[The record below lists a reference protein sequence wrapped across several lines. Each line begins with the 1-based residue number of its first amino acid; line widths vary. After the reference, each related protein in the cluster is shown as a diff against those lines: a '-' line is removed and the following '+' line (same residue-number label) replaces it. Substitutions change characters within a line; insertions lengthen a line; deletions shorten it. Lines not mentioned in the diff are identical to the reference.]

1 VYVLG
6 IDTSTMTGGAALLK
20 GEELVG
26 ESILNIRT
34 THSER
39 LIPALDELL
48 GHARVQLQDVGL
60 ISVVTGPGSFTGL
73 RIGLATAKGFG
84 YALGIPLVGVT
95 TLEAFGWQFQVF
107 PGIVVALIDA
117 RRRSAF
123 WQAFQGGEGL
133 TEPGHGSLED
143 VLGWCAAQVGAQF
156 LFVGDG
162 AVNYREELDAA
173 LPGAVFPPASL
184 SLLRPSAAAH
194 LGYRRFLAGQASDA
208 FALKPTYM
216 RLTEAERKWQDKQ

>member
-1 VYVLG
+1 
-6 IDTSTMTGGAALLK
+6 
-20 GEELVG
+20 
-26 ESILNIRT
+26 
-34 THSER
+34 
-39 LIPALDELL
+39 
-48 GHARVQLQDVGL
+48 
-60 ISVVTGPGSFTGL
+60 
-73 RIGLATAKGFG
+73 
-84 YALGIPLVGVT
+84 VT

>member
-1 VYVLG
+1 MYILG

-48 GHARVQLQDVGL
+48 GHARIKLEEVGL

-84 YALGIPLVGVT
+84 YALGLPLVGVT
-95 TLEAFGWQFQVF
+95 TLEAFGWQFKVF
-107 PGIVVALIDA
+107 PGVVVALIDA

-123 WQAFQGGEGL
+123 WQAFQAGEGL
-133 TEPGHGSLED
+133 TEPGHGTLAEVLE
-143 VLGWCAAQVGAQF
+143 WCAAQPSAPF

-162 AVNYREELDAA
+162 AVNYRQEIEAA
-173 LPGAVFPPASL
+173 LEAAVFAPPAL
-184 SLLRPSAAAH
+184 SLLRPSAVAH
-194 LGYRRFLAGQASDA
+194 LGLVRYQAGRISDA
-208 FALKPTYM
+208 FALNPTYM
-216 RLTEAERKWQDKQ
+216 RLTEAERKWQEKA

>member
-1 VYVLG
+1 MYILG

-20 GEELVG
+20 DEELVG

-39 LIPALDELL
+39 LIPAVDELL
-48 GHARVQLQDVGL
+48 GHARIKLEEVGL

-95 TLEAFGWQFQVF
+95 TLEAFGWQFKVF

-123 WQAFQGGEGL
+123 WQAFQGGSGL
-133 TEPGHGSLED
+133 TEAGHGSLDE
-143 VLGWCAAQVGAQF
+143 VLGWCGSRSAAQF

-162 AVNYREELDAA
+162 AVSYRQEIEAA
-173 LPGAVFPPASL
+173 LSSAVFAPPAL
-184 SLLRPSAAAH
+184 SLLRSSAAAH
-194 LGYRRFLAGQASDA
+194 LGYQRYLAGEEGDA
-208 FALKPTYM
+208 VAVNPTYM

>member
-1 VYVLG
+1 MYVLG

-84 YALGIPLVGVT
+84 YALGIPLAGVT

-143 VLGWCAAQVGAQF
+143 VLGLSLIHIC
-156 LFVGDG
+156 
-162 AVNYREELDAA
+162 
-173 LPGAVFPPASL
+173 VFPLPAPEYIFCRIAEINDKRINFTGSL
-184 SLLRPSAAAH
+184 D
-194 LGYRRFLAGQASDA
+194 G
-208 FALKPTYM
+208 
-216 RLTEAERKWQDKQ
+216 